1 MDPSRQCYAVD
12 NFSNFDNIMM
22 DICTAINSHACAA
35 DKAEEGSTNMQ
46 LVAHANARKQC
57 ILPAFCCTATH
68 SAYRGVGGKM
78 DGRGVPNSQ
87 PSAVPQN
94 TSISKGL
101 ILAVEDWMELC
112 SAVQALMLLDALVH
126 WH

>member
-1 MDPSRQCYAVD
+1 
-12 NFSNFDNIMM
+12 M

-57 ILPAFCCTATH
+57 ILPAFCCTATR
-68 SAYRGVGGKM
+68 SAYRGVGGKWT
-78 DGRGVPNSQ
+78 DVVYLTVSPAQYLRIPDQ
-87 PSAVPQN
+87 

-101 ILAVEDWMELC
+101 FLTSAVEDWMELC
-112 SAVQALMLLDALVH
+112 SAVQALMLDALVH

>member
-1 MDPSRQCYAVD
+1 
-12 NFSNFDNIMM
+12 M

-68 SAYRGVGGKM
+68 SAYRGVGGKWM
-78 DGRGVPNSQ
+78 DVVYLTVSPAQYRRIP
-87 PSAVPQN
+87 
-94 TSISKGL
+94 TSISKDL
-101 ILAVEDWMELC
+101 ILTIV
-112 SAVQALMLLDALVH
+112 VQWRIGWSCAQLYRH
-126 WH
+126 